1 MKSVHEVSNGHARRS
16 GARTP
21 LAATSSNSKNR
32 PGNVSSRDCPLC
44 ASERTIV
51 CTRQTSDCDNGRN
64 TEERG
69 GMPAHFGFSS
79 PIRRTHGRHRGG
91 RVSCRADVPWSFRI
105 MTVTSTMRYRGGRRT
120 FHVAAS
126 ASAHRLGLN
135 SRSLSLSSLES
146 DLAAQAERSDDTRG
160 RTGSLMAAT
169 GRGAGSLTA
178 VEGERPNGRTTR
190 RPPKRG
196 STWGEKDHSSE
207 SRHGQRIG
215 NGDSHAGDGPS
226 AGQPRTWSMHLHI
239 ECVVTIPTGL

>member
-1 MKSVHEVSNGHARRS
+1 MKSVDEASSGRAPRS

-21 LAATSSNSKNR
+21 LAAKWSNSKNR

-44 ASERTIV
+44 ASERTLLWSIH
-51 CTRQTSDCDNGRN
+51 TSDCVNGQK
-64 TEERG
+64 TEERR

-79 PIRRTHGRHRGG
+79 PIRRTHGKHRGG
-91 RVSCRADVPWSFRI
+91 RVSCRADVPWSFCT

-120 FHVAAS
+120 IRVAAS

-178 VEGERPNGRTTR
+178 VQGEWPNGRTTR
-190 RPPKRG
+190 RPPGRG

-215 NGDSHAGDGPS
+215 NGDGHAGDGPS
-226 AGQPRTWSMHLHI
+226 AGQPRT
-239 ECVVTIPTGL
+239 